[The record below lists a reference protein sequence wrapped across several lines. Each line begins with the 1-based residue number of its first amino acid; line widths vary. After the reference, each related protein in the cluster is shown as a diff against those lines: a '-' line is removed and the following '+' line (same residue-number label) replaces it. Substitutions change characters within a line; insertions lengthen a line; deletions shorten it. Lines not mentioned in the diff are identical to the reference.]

1 MKSTGT
7 STLITMGKGEIKL
20 FPDSAFIKVNVENTD
35 DWSGS
40 AVARTS
46 SKIADV
52 KTILEKNSIMPSEI
66 EIAPLIIS
74 SDIETERGQLMLSG
88 EKAVE
93 TLTVHIN
100 RIENVSSVFTLL
112 SSISGIRIEKPEFE
126 HSDLNKHKEEALKKA
141 VKDALAKGKILAEA
155 AEMKINGIENI
166 TENGV
171 TTSCDNGMLVIKAE
185 IEVTFALS

>member
-88 EKAVE
+88 EKAEE

-112 SSISGIRIEKPEFE
+112 SSISAHVSCI
-126 HSDLNKHKEEALKKA
+126 HD
-141 VKDALAKGKILAEA
+141 
-155 AEMKINGIENI
+155 
-166 TENGV
+166 
-171 TTSCDNGMLVIKAE
+171 TSSYFPAN
-185 IEVTFALS
+185 FNF